1 MEHRPSPFHPAKLP
15 ADDAPRGNTPTWL
28 PKSLTRR
35 TSLVAAAGAIATTVL
50 GSIVMV
56 LINGTFWAAMPQIL
70 AIFGVAVL
78 SVTVVIWALREML
91 APIDEL
97 ERALEF
103 YRENG
108 LEQDRPHDHNR
119 CELVH
124 MVDGLASDARAQ
136 LDRTRNAADT
146 DPLTG
151 LLNRRGFDRGRAG
164 METGSIIFL
173 DLDNFKKVNDQLGH
187 DTGDIVLSA
196 TADLLRS
203 VLRQGELVARFGGEE
218 FVVFLP
224 DIGLDAAAQVAD
236 RIRQSVERTLSTK
249 LGRVTVSAGVA
260 GLAKDERFSNAL
272 HRADQAAY
280 LAKKDGRNCV
290 RVWEL
295 SAGHATT
302 GTATAAE

>member
-1 MEHRPSPFHPAKLP
+1 M
-15 ADDAPRGNTPTWL
+15 DQGNGSTWL
-28 PKSLTRR
+28 PRNLTRR
-35 TSLVAAAGAIATTVL
+35 TSLVAAAGAMATTIL

-56 LINGTFWAAMPQIL
+56 LINGTVWAAMPQIL
-70 AIFGVAVL
+70 AIFCVAVL

-108 LEQDRPHDHNR
+108 LEQDRPHDR
-119 CELVH
+119 DQSDLVH

-136 LDRTRNAADT
+136 LDRSRTAADT

-151 LLNRRGFDRGRAG
+151 LLNRRGFDRKRAG
-164 METGSIIFL
+164 AATGSIVFV
-173 DLDNFKKVNDQLGH
+173 DLDNFKEVNDRLGH
-187 DTGDIVLSA
+187 DAGDIVLSA

-224 DIGLDAAAQVAD
+224 GIDLSTAAQVAD
-236 RIRQSVERTLSTK
+236 RIRQSAENTLATE
-249 LGRVTVSAGVA
+249 LGRVTISAGVA
-260 GLAKDERFSNAL
+260 AQGPEERFSTAL
-272 HRADQAAY
+272 NRADQAVY
-280 LAKKDGRNCV
+280 LAKRDGRNCV
-290 RVWEL
+290 RVFDSSVMVPQL
-295 SAGHATT
+295 VPPA
-302 GTATAAE
+302 AAE